1 LDVET
6 WLVEERGNQPLIEI
20 IRAKIASY
28 GPVSFAWFMEQALY
42 HPEHGYYTSGRAK
55 LGRRGDYF
63 TNVSVGPIFGRL
75 LALQFQEIWER
86 LGRPDDFAIV
96 EQGAHNGELAGDV
109 LDPLATNSPDC
120 FDRVRYR
127 IVEPFPVPRQKQERA
142 LARFS
147 GRIEWFNSL
156 DALPSLTGVFFSNEL
171 LDAMPVNL
179 FRRHEDV
186 GPGGAQW
193 MEKNVDWQNGSF
205 AFTEG
210 PVNDALLQE
219 QLLTFPTLP
228 SGSEVEVNLAALKWM
243 GAISDKLRRGFILTI
258 DYGYV
263 SRQLSAQGQ
272 SLGSLQC
279 RQKHQQLESPFAAVG
294 ECDITAHVNWTA
306 VARQAQKQGLRICGF
321 TDQHH
326 FLTGIISTYP
336 GLVEQADAAGRRQ
349 LQTLLH
355 PETMGRSFQVL
366 ALSCGISP
374 DLTLSG
380 LKFAQ
385 LPLPQLGI
393 S

>member
-1 LDVET
+1 LKRD
-6 WLVEERGNQPLIEI
+6 NQSLIDL
-20 IRAKIASY
+20 IRRHIQKN

-42 HPEHGYYTSGRAK
+42 HPEHGYYSSGRAK
-55 LGRRGDYF
+55 LGRSGDYF

-75 LALQFQEIWER
+75 LALQFQEIWET

-96 EQGAHNGELAGDV
+96 EQGAHNGDLAGDI
-109 LDPLATNSPDC
+109 LEALATNSPDC

-127 IVEPFPVPRQKQERA
+127 IVEPFPVPRQKQECA

-171 LDAMPVNL
+171 LDSMPVHL
-179 FRRHEDV
+179 LRSHADIRPDGIH
-186 GPGGAQW
+186 W
-193 MEKNVDWQNGSF
+193 MEKYVDWQNDSF
-205 AFTEG
+205 GFTEH
-210 PVNDALLQE
+210 PVNDVLLQE
-219 QLLTFPTLP
+219 QLSTFPTLP

-243 GAISDKLRRGFILTI
+243 GVLSNKIQRGFILTI
-258 DYGYV
+258 DYGYA
-263 SRQLSAQGQ
+263 RAQLSAQAQ
-272 SLGSLQC
+272 SSGSLQC
-279 RQKHQQLESPFAAVG
+279 RQKHQLIESPFVAVG
-294 ECDITAHVNWTA
+294 ECDVTAHVNWTA
-306 VARQAQKQGLRICGF
+306 VARQAQKQGLNICGF

-336 GLVEQADAAGRRQ
+336 EFVERADAAGRRQ

-374 DLTLSG
+374 DLTLG
-380 LKFAQ
+380 GFKFAR